1 MTESRGTGRVWATA
15 LILVAIATLVAGV
28 YVIDRLIGL
37 PGRAVATGREIAA
50 ELRDLAS
57 AFHAGS
63 VETAFVSYASQL
75 SASNKLQ
82 VAELRQVE
90 VFTRTESSTVLWG
103 ALQLPD
109 VVVEARVPVD
119 YVYTLDLDD
128 TWRFE
133 LEDRRLTVMA
143 PRLEFNP
150 PALDV
155 SHLEYDIRASSI
167 LRDENAAVRALQAGL
182 TELSRQRAGELTQM
196 VRETA
201 RRQAE
206 EFIGTW
212 LGAVFDH
219 GADYSIDVIFE
230 GEPMP
235 GEGAAL
241 DRRIEGSR

>member
-1 MTESRGTGRVWATA
+1 MTESRGAGKVWVISLAVVVVAA
-15 LILVAIATLVAGV
+15 LLAGV
-28 YVIDRLIGL
+28 YLIDRLLGL
-37 PGRAVATGREIAA
+37 PGRAVDTGREIAA
-50 ELRDLAS
+50 ELRDLVS
-57 AFHAGS
+57 AFDRGT

-103 ALQLPD
+103 TLKLPD
-109 VVVEARVPVD
+109 VVVEARVPVE
-119 YVYTLDLDD
+119 YVYTLDLAD

-133 LEDRRLTVMA
+133 LDDRRLTVEA
-143 PRLEFNP
+143 PRLEFNS

-155 SHLEYDIRASSI
+155 SRLEYEVRASSI
-167 LRDENAAVRALQAGL
+167 LRDEDAAMRALRAAL
-182 TELSRQRAGELTQM
+182 TELSRQRARDLIHL

-201 RRQAE
+201 RRQTE
-206 EFIGTW
+206 EFVGTW
-212 LGAVFDH
+212 LGAAFDH
-219 GADYSIDVIFE
+219 GDDYSIDVVFA

-241 DRRIEGSR
+241 EKGMEGG